1 MNAMKR
7 ALSMVLVFAMIIP
20 MAACR
25 PSENVMF
32 NETTATQYEYKYQRY
47 ATMSPEEITAE
58 LTLEQKAAQM
68 VQPLLKDL
76 KIQGMQD
83 HCYGSIYGDEG
94 KYTAEEWSKIVD
106 DYQKVAIESEA

>member
-1 MNAMKR
+1 MKR

-47 ATMSPEEITAE
+47 STMSPEEITAE

-76 KIQGMQD
+76 KIQGMQVNVPVNAFD
-83 HCYGSIYGDEG
+83 PGDAGYVLEFIHIRRLDG
-94 KYTAEEWSKIVD
+94 
-106 DYQKVAIESEA
+106 VALHAP